1 MIDKDFEY
9 AGKFLGFDVFEAK
22 EGLEGRVIMT
32 TEIQMRHTDTFK
44 QNEIFTIE
52 DQHILWSGLSTIP
65 LINIWNGLKRK
76 TNGKNAG
83 RLHNAETW

>member
-1 MIDKDFEY
+1 MIDKDFEC

-44 QNEIFTIE
+44 HNEIFTIE
-52 DQHILWSGLSTIP
+52 DL
-65 LINIWNGLKRK
+65 RK
-76 TNGKNAG
+76 CFDES
-83 RLHNAETW
+83 RLTHPMVGFKHDTFDQYLEWVKAQNE